1 MSSPKKTSDR
11 EGSGRNPIRLILT
24 LAVIIAFPLFVVIAF
39 YASLNVT
46 ATNGPLFP
54 NAGGLGGV
62 YFTST
67 GNVSSNTFI
76 LLNETSFQNSSFPNI
91 LPQIPESL
99 IIILI
104 LAVFAGV
111 SLVVLMNT
119 RRGTI
124 ALATG
129 FDVEELEKQRN
140 EVANILDQTV
150 SHLRWGGEYRQTV
163 LECYRKICEIL
174 ESRSKIDGR
183 LLTAREFEAAVGDRL
198 KLKSPYLSQI
208 TNIFEDARYSVHEI
222 SEREADVAI
231 DCLIHLSSALRDSYP
246 ATFG

>member
-1 MSSPKKTSDR
+1 LSHSKKTSDKEVSER
-11 EGSGRNPIRLILT
+11 SPTSLILK
-24 LAVIIAFPLFVVIAF
+24 LVVIIAFPLLVVIAF
-39 YASLNVT
+39 YASFNVT

-67 GNVSSNTFI
+67 GNISSTTFV
-76 LLNETSFQNSSFPNI
+76 LLNESSFQNSSFPNI

-104 LAVFAGV
+104 LVVFAGV
-111 SLVVLMNT
+111 SLAVVMNT
-119 RRGTI
+119 RRRSIVLT
-124 ALATG
+124 TG

-150 SHLRWGGEYRQTV
+150 TDLRRGGEYRQTV
-163 LECYRKICEIL
+163 LECYGKICEIL

-183 LLTAREFEAAVGDRL
+183 LLTAREFDAAVSDRL
-198 KLKSPYLSQI
+198 KLNSPYLAQI
-208 TNIFEDARYSVHEI
+208 TGIFEDARYSVHEI
-222 SEREADVAI
+222 SEREADAAI
-231 DCLIHLSSALRDSYP
+231 DCLTHLSSALRESDSI
-246 ATFG
+246 ASG

>member
-1 MSSPKKTSDR
+1 LSSPKKTSDK
-11 EGSGRNPIRLILT
+11 EGSGRNPIRLILK

-54 NAGGLGGV
+54 NAGGPGGV

-67 GNVSSNTFI
+67 GNVSSTTFI

-174 ESRSKIDGR
+174 ESMSKIDGR

-208 TNIFEDARYSVHEI
+208 TDIFEDARYSVHEI

-231 DCLIHLSSALRDSYP
+231 ECLTHLSSALR
-246 ATFG
+246 